1 MNLVFF
7 LRYDFRN
14 RYYRFK
20 NTKTLFLIK
29 FIDAIGYILKR
40 LISLKNRIFNNLGE
54 SQLLNILII
63 RLDHIGDCILT
74 TPAIKYLRK
83 KFPDA
88 HISILVNSVSVEIIK
103 NNPDIDEYI
112 VYDALW
118 FKRSASARPLRDS
131 VAFGNIFNLIKKL
144 KKEKFDLAVDFRG
157 DIRNIFLAFLSGIK
171 KRVGYGIGGGGF
183 LLTKEVEYISGIH
196 EVEKNINVAEGIADA
211 KGSLFN
217 GEPSDIDLQ
226 PVLYLTKENED
237 AIDGFFKENN
247 IKKAEGLAEE
257 DFLIGIHPGTGTQS
271 KLWSEDKWSKLADR
285 LIDLYNAKIII
296 TGSLEEKGM
305 LTEISKNMKNKPVL
319 AYDLSLSQLSA
330 LIKRYKFLI
339 SVDSAP
345 MHIASAFAIPVVA
358 IMSAIN
364 KKEEWGPIG
373 EKNVIIQKD
382 VPCKSCELE
391 ECSNHICMSLIT
403 PEEVIES
410 ISHLKL

>member
-1 MNLVFF
+1 MIIKS
-7 LRYDFRN
+7 N

-20 NTKTLFLIK
+20 NPKTLFFIK

-40 LISLKNRIFNNLGE
+40 LISLKHRIFNDLGQ

-88 HISILVNSVSVEIIK
+88 HISILVNPVSVEIIK

-112 VYDALW
+112 IYDALW
-118 FKRSASARPLRDS
+118 FKRSVSARPLRNS
-131 VAFGNIFNLIKKL
+131 IAFGNIFNLIKKL

-183 LLTKEVEYISGIH
+183 LLTKEVEYIRGIH
-196 EVEKNINVAEGIADA
+196 EVEKNINIAE
-211 KGSLFN
+211 GSLFGN
-217 GEPSDIDLQ
+217 ESFRISLQ
-226 PVLYLTKENED
+226 PLRDLRPILYVTREDEESISKFLEENS
-237 AIDGFFKENN
+237 
-247 IKKAEGLAEE
+247 IKKAEGLVEE

-271 KLWSEDKWSKLADR
+271 KLWEEDKWSKLADR
-285 LIDLYNAKIII
+285 LIELYNAKVII
-296 TGSLEEKGM
+296 TGSLEEKDM

-319 AYDLSLSQLSA
+319 TYNLSLSQLSA
-330 LIKRYKFLI
+330 LIKRYKFLV

-358 IMSAIN
+358 IMSATN